1 MKSLLLSTFLLLSL
15 VSFSQTRDEIISR
28 YENGMKKVVIT
39 YSGIGNAEKIV
50 KVSEY
55 LENNLS
61 PHTVFFWGSKID
73 SDGINTWT
81 QIKRQYF
88 KNGGLG
94 EDEVYT
100 Y

>member
-28 YENGMKKVVIT
+28 YEDGMKKIVIT

-50 KVSEY
+50 KISEY
-55 LENNLS
+55 GVGFLL
-61 PHTVFFWGSKID
+61 PHNVVTYGSKIN
-73 SDGINTWT
+73 SNGISTWGKVKKE
-81 QIKRQYF
+81 IF
-88 KNGGLG
+88 LNGGAW
-94 EDEVYT
+94 EAFVET

>member
-28 YENGMKKVVIT
+28 HEDGMKKIVIT

-50 KVSEY
+50 KISEY
-55 LENNLS
+55 MGEFLLPYS
-61 PHTVFFWGSKID
+61 VVTYGSKID
-73 SDGINTWT
+73 SAGLSTWG
-81 QIKRQYF
+81 KVKKEFF
-88 KNGGLG
+88 KNGGAW
-94 EDEVYT
+94 EAFVET

>member
-50 KVSEY
+50 KTTEY
-55 LENNLS
+55 LEDNLS
-61 PHTVFFWGSKID
+61 PYTVLTWGSKID
-73 SDGINTWT
+73 SDVRNIWT

-88 KNGGLG
+88 KNGGYS
-94 EDEVYT
+94 EDTVLT
-100 Y
+100 F

>member
-28 YENGMKKVVIT
+28 HESGMKKVVIT

-55 LENNLS
+55 LEGYLVPYVVES
-61 PHTVFFWGSKID
+61 YGSKIN
-73 SDGINTWT
+73 SDGISTWEKV
-81 QIKRQYF
+81 KRQLF
-88 KNGGLG
+88 KNGGVM
-94 EDEVYT
+94 EDSVYT
-100 Y
+100 F

>member
-28 YENGMKKVVIT
+28 HENGMKKVVIT

-55 LENNLS
+55 KEYGLL
-61 PHTVFFWGSKID
+61 PYYVKTYGSKID
-73 SDGINTWT
+73 SYGTNLWVIV
-81 QIKRQYF
+81 KRQYF
-88 KNGGLG
+88 KNGGSA
-94 EDEVYT
+94 EDKVYND
-100 Y
+100 

>member
-39 YSGIGNAEKIV
+39 YSGIWNAEKIV
-50 KVSEY
+50 KTTEY

-61 PHTVFFWGSKID
+61 PYTVLTWGSKID
-73 SDGINTWT
+73 SDGRNIWV
-81 QIKRQYF
+81 ILKLQYF
-88 KNGGLG
+88 KNGGAG
-94 EDEVYT
+94 EDNVYT